1 MFFRSCPAL
10 VLACLLVSTSLSA
23 QQAGQGIGEESS
35 PQSVRD
41 GVYTLEQAQAGA
53 ALYGDVCAECHG
65 VGLRGGEAG
74 PALVGSLFWRRW
86 EGQPLSSLYQITR
99 VTMPVSNPD
108 GLSGG
113 QYRDLLAFI
122 LQQNGLPSG
131 ENELPAEVNAMVSI
145 TLRPGQGDIAVQPL
159 TVSDSLAER
168 EINAEWL
175 SYHGSSDSSR
185 YSPLD
190 QINRDNVAQLE
201 IAWRWYAA

>member
-23 QQAGQGIGEESS
+23 QQTDQDSGQ
-35 PQSVRD
+35 QSVRD

-74 PALVGSLFWRRW
+74 PALLGRLFWRRW

-108 GLSGG
+108 GLSGS

-122 LQQNGLPSG
+122 LQQN
-131 ENELPAEVNAMVSI
+131 
-145 TLRPGQGDIAVQPL
+145 
-159 TVSDSLAER
+159 
-168 EINAEWL
+168 
-175 SYHGSSDSSR
+175 
-185 YSPLD
+185 
-190 QINRDNVAQLE
+190 
-201 IAWRWYAA
+201 